1 MESNHLSVK
10 GQSVKSSILHKIEN
24 AVKNKVWIQGSEG
37 YETVNWIAAND
48 LEASADF
55 FGA

>member
-24 AVKNKVWIQGSEG
+24 AVENKGLDPRWSEG
-37 YETVNWIAAND
+37 YKTVN
-48 LEASADF
+48 
-55 FGA
+55 